1 MRNLRVGDREIALV
15 KGDITVF
22 RADAIGNA
30 ANARLAGGGGVDGA
44 IHRAGGPAIMA
55 ECRAIGGCP
64 TGSAVVTTA
73 GNLPAR
79 YVIHAVG
86 PVWRGGGAGEAEL
99 LASAYR
105 SVMARAE
112 EKGVRTLALPS
123 ISTGVYGYP
132 LELAAPIALGTVAE
146 CLEKARSVQTVTFV
160 LYNDETMAAYEAAL
174 DRLAAGRSTSGRRD
188 G

>member
-1 MRNLRVGDREIALV
+1 MRSLRIGRRELALEL
-15 KGDITVF
+15 GDITRFV
-22 RADAIGNA
+22 ADAIGNA
-30 ANARLAGGGGVDGA
+30 ANAHLAGGGGVDGA
-44 IHRAGGPAIMA
+44 IHRAGGPSIMA

-86 PVWRGGGAGEAEL
+86 PVWRGGGAGETDL

-105 SVMARAE
+105 SVMARAR

-132 LELAAPIALGTVAE
+132 LDLAAPIALATVAE
-146 CLEKARSVQTVTFV
+146 GLREETTLERVTFV
-160 LYNDETMAAYEAAL
+160 LFNEETMRAYERAL
-174 DRLAAGRSTSGRRD
+174 EGLAAGGAATCR
-188 G
+188 

>member
-1 MRNLRVGDREIALV
+1 MRSLKVGTREIVLIR
-15 KGDITVF
+15 GDITRF
-22 RADAIGNA
+22 AADAIGNA
-30 ANARLAGGGGVDGA
+30 ANTRLAGGGGVDGA

-55 ECRAIGGCP
+55 ECQAVGGCP

-86 PVWRGGGAGEAEL
+86 PVWRGGKAGEAEL

-105 SVMARAE
+105 SVMARAAE
-112 EKGVRTLALPS
+112 NSVRTLALPS

-132 LELAAPIALGTVAE
+132 LGLAAPIALQTVAGCLEAAGTVE
-146 CLEKARSVQTVTFV
+146 RVTFV
-160 LYNDETMAAYEAAL
+160 LFNDETLRTYEVAL
-174 DRLAAGRSTSGRRD
+174 GRLAEGKPGS
-188 G
+188 